1 MTAAADF
8 AEATAAALGPVLAP
22 RGFPLQSADTNSP
35 DNASVLFHCD
45 GPQVASFLQG
55 CPEWYVDELIRTY
68 GGETPRCLDIWVKME
83 DGDRS
88 FHGEWQPRTLT
99 AIAGRERVNRLD
111 RARHGPLQAWL
122 DTLVE
127 VLDVFFRHLERGGG
141 EPDELQ
147 D

>member
-8 AEATAAALGPVLAP
+8 AEATATALDPVLAP
-22 RGFPLQSADTNSP
+22 RGFPLQSADTHSP
-35 DNASVLFHCD
+35 HKASVLFHCD

-55 CPEWYVDELIRTY
+55 CPEWYVDELNTMY
-68 GGETPRCLDIWVKME
+68 GGDIRCLDIWVTLD

-88 FHGEWQPRTLT
+88 FQGEWQSGTLT
-99 AIAGRERVNRLD
+99 ATVGRERMDRLD

-122 DTLVE
+122 DALVE
-127 VLDVFFRHLERGGG
+127 VLDVFFLHLERGGG
-141 EPDELQ
+141 KPDELR